1 MMNYS
6 LYSHKQTSKMMLR
19 QYGESGIQSLNQSS
33 GQLTSK
39 LLREA
44 KKQQVP
50 IQQDEVLLESMT
62 SIDLGEHVP
71 PQIYAVIAEM
81 LTFIQEIEKDETT

>member
-6 LYSHKQTSKMMLR
+6 HYSHKQKSKMVLQ
-19 QYGESGIQSLNQSS
+19 QYGESSSQSLNQSS
-33 GQLTSK
+33 RQLTSK
-39 LLREA
+39 LMKEA

-50 IQQDEVLLESMT
+50 IQQDEALLESMT

-71 PQIYAVIAEM
+71 PQLYAVIAEM